1 MADMSNREQWLEKGW
16 ARGAF
21 VDLKAHPALLDLLPI
36 QLQAT
41 ISEQSQAYSI
51 PLLYD
56 CSLIEECFTREP
68 WAQVLICW
76 PCAQDGGDG
85 NFKFGK
91 NPRKIHFPINID
103 GIEQYFHAEAI
114 GFYQFERKILLTA
127 TPLTNFSWPNKG
139 LYQLLNW
146 VAERYNQPTFPDE
159 WNTRMDTKKKQ
170 LGRLWKKEAFVN
182 NCSGLYFNITPF
194 EEITKT
200 ENYTLKA
207 YLVVS
212 STLTGKEHRQFVNNH
227 EDELLQQLR
236 STVANIPHITIE
248 LIDTIKEDQFTK
260 AMERDFQ
267 RWQLE
272 HLSYKDVDNAPLPAE
287 LDIK

>member
-1 MADMSNREQWLEKGW
+1 MSNREKWLKKGW
-16 ARGAF
+16 ARGVF
-21 VDLKAHPALLDLLPI
+21 VDLKAHPDLLALLPA
-36 QLQAT
+36 QLQAILSDKSHT
-41 ISEQSQAYSI
+41 YLI

-76 PCAQDGGDG
+76 PCTQDGGDG

-91 NPRKIHFPINID
+91 NPRKIHFPIKID
-103 GIEQYFHAEAI
+103 DTEQYFHAEAVS
-114 GFYQFERKILLTA
+114 FYQLERDKLLLA

-159 WNTRMDTKKKQ
+159 WNTRMDTKKRQ
-170 LGRLWKKEAFVN
+170 LGKLWKKEAFVN
-182 NCSGLYFNITPF
+182 NCSGLYLNISPF
-194 EEITKT
+194 KEIEETDT
-200 ENYTLKA
+200 YNLEA
-207 YLVVS
+207 YLVIS
-212 STLTGKEHRQFVNNH
+212 STLTGREHRDFIKNH

-236 STVANIPHITIE
+236 SAVSNIPNITIT